1 MVTMLNQAFR
11 INNLFGFW
19 GNRALLSIRRMNT
32 SMDNGTFDI
41 DHINSSAEINGNNST
56 FNVYA
61 NNNRIQYD
69 GSNSIFNLYKQNQ
82 EMLLGGQNNVA
93 NLYAPYQTISA
104 IASPK
109 FINQYSYGAWIK
121 LEFNAHRTI
130 VNMFGWSSFA
140 QIFTNENKI
149 NGSGKDLNVSIDG
162 NSNVAS
168 MSGAG
173 SRIALNGSDNVAYL
187 KGSNQFIRIRGN
199 KNTAELDGEWGL
211 GATVEGGMNTI
222 NIRRGGSRVV
232 VVGQQNTINLYQ
244 QYRAFTIDGRGSQV
258 NLFSKEQTVSLAGLS
273 QVATIYNANRL
284 SVTGISHTKISV
296 GSHGSLIDVSQ
307 LRSGVIYQAIGS
319 KNSII
324 GNSDQRIAVINTSLA
339 FFTSTLASIGP
350 PPIPA
355 GASFS
360 IATSAFSP
368 QSAVTIAT

>member
-1 MVTMLNQAFR
+1 MLNQVFR
-11 INNLFGFW
+11 INNFFGFW

-32 SMDNGTFDI
+32 SMDNRIYDVNDI
-41 DHINSSAEINGNNST
+41 NREGINGNNSV

-61 NNNRIQYD
+61 NNNIIQYS
-69 GSNSIFNLYKQNQ
+69 GSSSIFNLYKQNQ
-82 EMLLGGQNNVA
+82 VMLLGGQNNVA
-93 NLYAPYQTISA
+93 YLYAPYQTISA
-104 IASPK
+104 LDSPN

-121 LEFNAHRTI
+121 LDLNAHRTI

-149 NGSGKDLNVSIDG
+149 NGSGKDLNVSVDG
-162 NSNVAS
+162 NSNVVS

-173 SRIALNGSDNVAYL
+173 SRIALNGTGNVGYL
-187 KGSNQFIRIRGN
+187 KGANQFIRIRGN
-199 KNTAELDGEWGL
+199 KNIAELDGEWGL

-222 NIRRGGSRVV
+222 NIRKGGSRVV

-244 QYRAFTIDGRGSQV
+244 QYRAFTFAGRGSQV
-258 NLFSKEQTVSLAGLS
+258 NLFSREQTASLAGLS

-284 SVTGISHTKISV
+284 SIAGISYTKISV
-296 GSHGSLIDVSQ
+296 GSDGSLIDVSQ

-368 QSAVTIAT
+368 QSAVTIST